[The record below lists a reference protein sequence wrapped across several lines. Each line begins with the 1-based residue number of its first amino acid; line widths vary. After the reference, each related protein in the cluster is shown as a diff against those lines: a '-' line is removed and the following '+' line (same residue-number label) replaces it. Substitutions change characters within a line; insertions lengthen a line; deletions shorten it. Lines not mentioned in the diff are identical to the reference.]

1 MDMRDVLLKHAGRIR
16 SKLDQGHH
24 IMIYP
29 QFVLIRQ
36 KFQHNPPVDIRASVK
51 TELGRSGMMDKIL
64 PGQRVLITAG
74 SRGIDSMKDT
84 LAAVVA
90 EVKAARGIPLILP
103 AMGSHGGG
111 TAAGQVEILENLGIT
126 EQSVGAPIHG
136 RMEFVT
142 IGELEQGCPVIVDRI
157 ATEVDHI
164 ILVNRVK
171 EHTDYIGPTESGL
184 LKMSVIGLGRRRGAE
199 VMHRLAVNISYY
211 RSIQAMAK
219 VIIGKLN
226 ILGGV
231 AILEDKLNHLR
242 RLEAVP
248 GDKLFEREP
257 ELLLESKAHKA
268 NLPVDAL
275 DLLIIDTVGKEVSGT
290 GADTKVIGRIMN
302 SREDECDT
310 PKIMRILSRDL
321 SEISHG
327 NAVGIGLSDYITKR
341 LFDKID
347 FETMTINTLTSSIPE
362 RGRIPNILATDRA
375 AVEAA
380 LNNIGLWEPSTVRA
394 AWITST
400 KYVERLAV
408 TPAVALELKHRS
420 DVEIFSDP
428 FDLPFDENGELPF
441 LKDLAADRRKK

>member
-1 MDMRDVLLKHAGRIR
+1 
-16 SKLDQGHH
+16 
-24 IMIYP
+24 MIYP

-36 KFQHNPPVDIRASVK
+36 IFQDHPPVDIRASVK
-51 TELGRSGMMDKIL
+51 AELMRTGMIDKIRQ
-64 PGQRVLITAG
+64 GDRVLITAG

-84 LAAVVA
+84 LAAAVA
-90 EVKAARGIPLILP
+90 VVKAANGIPLILP

-111 TAAGQVEILENLGIT
+111 TAAGQVEVLEHLGIT
-126 EQSVGAPIHG
+126 EQSVDAPIHD
-136 RMEFVT
+136 RMDFVT
-142 IGELEQGCPVIVDRI
+142 IGEVEQGCPVIVDRI
-157 ATEVDHI
+157 ATEADHI

-199 VMHRLAVNISYY
+199 IMHRLAVNVSYY

-219 VIIGKLN
+219 VIIDKLN
-226 ILGGV
+226 ILGGI
-231 AILEDKLNHLR
+231 AILEDKRNHLR

-248 GDKLFEREP
+248 GHELLDREP
-257 ELLLESKAHKA
+257 DLLVESKAHKA

-275 DLLIIDTVGKEVSGT
+275 DLLIIDTVGKDVSGT

-302 SREDECDT
+302 SREEECET

-347 FETMTINTLTSSIPE
+347 FETMTINTLASSIPE
-362 RGRIPNILATDRA
+362 RGRIPNILSTDQA

-380 LNNIGLWEPSTVRA
+380 LNNIGLWKPSSVRA

-400 KYVERLAV
+400 KYVEWLAV
-408 TPAVALELKHRS
+408 TPAVVQGLQHR
-420 DVEIFSDP
+420 DDIEILGDP
-428 FDLPFDENGELPF
+428 FDLPFEENGDLPF
-441 LKDLAADRRKK
+441 LIDLTADRRENGI

>member
-1 MDMRDVLLKHAGRIR
+1 
-16 SKLDQGHH
+16 
-24 IMIYP
+24 MIYP

-36 KFQHNPPVDIRASVK
+36 IFPDHPPVDIRASVK
-51 TELGRSGMMDKIL
+51 AELKRTGMIDKIR
-64 PGQRVLITAG
+64 PGDRVLITAG
-74 SRGIDSMKDT
+74 SRGIESMKDT
-84 LAAVVA
+84 LAATVA
-90 EVKAARGIPLILP
+90 EVKGANGIPLILP

-111 TAAGQVEILENLGIT
+111 TAAGQVELLAYLGIT
-126 EQSVGAPIHG
+126 EQSMDTPIHD

-164 ILVNRVK
+164 ILANRVK

-184 LKMSVIGLGRRRGAE
+184 LKMSVIGLGRRGGAE
-199 VMHRLAVNISYY
+199 IMHRLAVNISYY
-211 RSIQAMAK
+211 RSIQAMAR
-219 VIIGKLN
+219 VIIDKLN
-226 ILGGV
+226 VLGGI
-231 AILEDKLNHLR
+231 AILEDKRNHLR

-248 GDKLFEREP
+248 GQELFTREP
-257 ELLLESKAHKA
+257 ELLEESKGHKA

-275 DLLIIDTVGKEVSGT
+275 DLLIMDTVGKDVSGT

-302 SREDECDT
+302 SREEECEK

-341 LFDKID
+341 LFDQID

-362 RGRIPNILATDRA
+362 RGRVPNILATDQA

-380 LNNIGLWEPSTVRA
+380 LNNIGLWEPSSVRVG
-394 AWITST
+394 WITST
-400 KYVERLAV
+400 KYLEWLAV
-408 TPAVALELKHRS
+408 TPAVARELEHR
-420 DVEIFSDP
+420 DDIEIVSDP
-428 FDLPFDENGELPF
+428 FDLRFEENGNLPF
-441 LKDLAADRRKK
+441 LKDLMAERRKNGSEK